1 MSGDPWTRVVYLR
14 PTGLW
19 GVSAH
24 RGAPDAWEGHPG
36 RWATQAEASDAAAG
50 WDPGEASRKRP
61 QPLGKGAVVA
71 GQVVLFGS
79 RQ

>member
-1 MSGDPWTRVVYLR
+1 MSGDGWTRVVYQR

-36 RWATQAEASDAAAG
+36 RWPTQAEASAAAAG

-61 QPLGKGAVVA
+61 QPMGSGAVVA
-71 GQVVLFGS
+71 GQAVMFGGP
-79 RQ
+79 R

>member
-1 MSGDPWTRVVYLR
+1 MSADPWTRVVYLR

-36 RWATQAEASDAAAG
+36 RWATQAEASAAAAA
-50 WDPGEASRKRP
+50 WDPGEAARKRP
-61 QPLGKGAVVA
+61 HPLGKGAVVA

-79 RQ
+79 RP